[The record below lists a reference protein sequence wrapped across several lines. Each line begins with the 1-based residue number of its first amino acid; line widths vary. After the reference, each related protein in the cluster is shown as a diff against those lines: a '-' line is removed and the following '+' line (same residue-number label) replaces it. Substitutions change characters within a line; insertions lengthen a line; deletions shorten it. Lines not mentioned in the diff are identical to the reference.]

1 MKKYI
6 YLFQALLF
14 SVSAF
19 CTDLSRIKFEYLTV
33 DDGLSQGTIEDIL
46 QDGQGMMWFATRDG
60 LDRYDGQNFTVFR
73 NNSNDPNSLASNWIL
88 SLAIDRNRENMDRII
103 GRTQCI

>member
-19 CTDLSRIKFEYLTV
+19 STDLSRIKFEYLTV

-46 QDGQGMMWFATRDG
+46 QDRQGMMWFATRDG
-60 LDRYDGQNFTVFR
+60 LDRYDGQKFT
-73 NNSNDPNSLASNWIL
+73 IL
-88 SLAIDRNRENMDRII
+88 QE
-103 GRTQCI
+103 